1 MKKKNGRSS
10 FGNPAVC
17 AVVGCGEMVEHGSIY
32 CHTHRHA
39 PRKRASLVD
48 AETTGPTPES
58 ELDIT
63 TQGLRVRLAGKEVHA
78 GPPCIFA
85 DCAQPTLRGRLYCSS
100 RCRSRARKSPPLI
113 TIDGLTMTFPEHVE
127 RVGLDLGTV
136 YCRIRAGDSFEEAI
150 TRPLDDE
157 MQRRRLSA

>member
-1 MKKKNGRSS
+1 MKKLSGRCSY
-10 FGNPAVC
+10 GNPAVC
-17 AVVGCGEMVEHGSIY
+17 AVIGCGDLVEAGSIY
-32 CHTHRHA
+32 CGTHRNA
-39 PRKRASLVD
+39 QRKRASMVD

-63 TQGLRVRLAGKEVHA
+63 TQGLRLRMRGKEVVE
-78 GPPCIFA
+78 GPPCIFE
-85 DCAQPTLRGRLYCSS
+85 DCGQPTLRGRLYCSG
-100 RCRSRARKSPPLI
+100 RCRSRARKSPPLL
-113 TIDGLTMTFPEHVE
+113 TIDGLTMTFAEHVE
-127 RVGLDLGTV
+127 RVGLDLGTA